1 MDTIEN
7 VEIMRKTWSMS
18 EDTMID
24 NLEQTLEIQSVS
36 GNEERMNTFIIKQIK
51 YDNEDVTIVTEQ
63 QAGGT
68 NIYVTKGKADVYPCV
83 VAHTDTVHD
92 FVKGYCV
99 RKLHGNFYA
108 MDASRMEQVGVGGD
122 DKVGIWAALEC
133 IKKFDNIKAAFFHS
147 EERGCV
153 GSKAAT
159 PEFFENVGYILQTDR
174 RGNDDFVTKIG
185 GVNLMSKKF
194 KKAVKPLL
202 DKHKFEFQEN
212 GGLTDVKALKPI
224 SNVSVTNI
232 SSGYYKPHSDQ
243 EYVNIEDAMNTLSLM
258 MGIIEKLGETKYE
271 HKYQE
276 PVYSYGNISY
286 GGYNVYGQRSLFPK
300 SFNDGIEDVG
310 TKQEKIF
317 DDITDHLPNVDW
329 HTNLLKDNW
338 GYMYPVY
345 SDTFPHDI
353 IGAYNADSDCI
364 DPIDHVI
371 DDYLTTKDEPYW
383 SSVAKNLLSS
393 PTF

>member
-7 VEIMRKTWSMS
+7 LEIMRKTWSIG
-18 EDTMID
+18 EETMID
-24 NLEQTLEIQSVS
+24 NLEETLEIQSVS
-36 GNEERMNTFIIKQIK
+36 GKEGDMNAFIINEINSE
-51 YDNEDVTIVTEQ
+51 YDNVTIVTEQ

-68 NIYVTKGKADVYPCV
+68 NIYVTKGKADIYPCV

-92 FVKGYCV
+92 FVTGYGV
-99 RKLHGNFYA
+99 RRLGDNFYA
-108 MDASRMEQVGVGGD
+108 MDSTKMEQVGVGGD

-159 PEFFENVGYILQTDR
+159 PEFFQNVGYILQTDR
-174 RGNDDFVTKIG
+174 RGNEDFVTKIG
-185 GVNLMSKKF
+185 GINLMSKKF

-202 DKHKFEFQEN
+202 DKHGFKFQEN

-232 SSGYYKPHSDQ
+232 SSGYYRPHSDQ
-243 EYVNIEDAMNTLSLM
+243 EYVNIIDAMNTLSLM
-258 MGIIEKLGETKYE
+258 MSIIEKLGETKYE
-271 HKYQE
+271 HQYEE
-276 PVYSYGNISY
+276 PVYSYNDY
-286 GGYNVYGQRSLFPK
+286 GGYGVYGQRSLFPK
-300 SFNDGIEDVG
+300 SSKDTIEDFG
-310 TKQEKIF
+310 TKELERNF
-317 DDITDHLPNVDW
+317 DDITDYMLNVDW
-329 HTNLLKDNW
+329 HTNLLKDSW

-345 SDTFPHDI
+345 DDEFPHDI
-353 IGAYNADSDCI
+353 IGAYNAELDCI
-364 DPIDHVI
+364 DDIEDVI
-371 DDYLTTKDEPYW
+371 ADYLMTKEEPYW
-383 SSVAKNLLSS
+383 SSVAKNLLTS